1 MKRLKVLLLT
11 LMLSVTAV
19 TAVIPNTVYAKPAE
33 QEGDDKDDSSSGSDA
48 DQQALLD
55 SINASMNRS
64 ASMEDLLSIYAA
76 LSASGMDDY
85 HCAAVLVNGIR
96 ECSLVPDAGQS
107 GGGAIGIWQWDG
119 GRRQD
124 LANFSA
130 SQGDTQYT
138 IKGYSIGGVATQV
151 AFMLQELTGGQW
163 IANKPASLYSA
174 VNWTEAKEQC
184 TDKSVDF
191 NSSMSIDDW
200 NANQDPVALSIYFT
214 ACFERCAYRI
224 DIYNEGAAQSPDM
237 YKLLS
242 GAEVEG
248 NTNEELD
255 EELAQVMVSSNLWD
269 ETQFVKWKV
278 MTNSPIEFTDINNM
292 NRGDIYDVE
301 NWKNDLEKSN
311 SEGILI
317 KGGRFISILFGII
330 FEVWMLL
337 IYLSYWF
344 DRLNN
349 FFDFSI
355 LSILT
360 FGRLRISPDESE
372 CTFSMSDLGK
382 GEKRTV
388 NHKKI
393 LEVCIIG
400 LAFGSLIVSGAI
412 FTILQELV
420 NKVLD
425 FLY

>member
-1 MKRLKVLLLT
+1 MKRLKVLFLT
-11 LMLSVTAV
+11 LMLSVSAV
-19 TAVIPNTVYAKPAE
+19 AITIPTTVYAAPTEEEEDEETPEANE
-33 QEGDDKDDSSSGSDA
+33 

-55 SINASMNRS
+55 SINASMDRS
-64 ASMEDLLSIYAA
+64 ASMEDLLSIYAV
-76 LSASGMDDY
+76 LKTSDVDDY
-85 HCAAVLVNGIR
+85 HSAAILVNGMR
-96 ECSLVPDAGQS
+96 ESSLVPDAGQS

-119 GRRQD
+119 GRRSELQ
-124 LANFSA
+124 AFSA
-130 SQGDTQYT
+130 EQGDQVYN

-151 AFMLQELTGGQW
+151 AFMLKELTGGQW
-163 IANKPASLYSA
+163 IANKPSGLYTA
-174 VNWTEAKEQC
+174 VNWTEAKEAC
-184 TDKSVDF
+184 TDDSIDF
-191 NSSMSIDDW
+191 GSAMSIEDW
-200 NANQDPVALSIYFT
+200 QACQDPVALSIYFT

-224 DIYNEGAAQSPDM
+224 DIYNEGAAQSLDM

-248 NTNEELD
+248 NTNPELD
-255 EELAQVMVSSNLWD
+255 QDLAKVMVSSGLWD

-278 MTNSPIEFTDINNM
+278 MTNAPITFAEISDM
-292 NRGDIYDVE
+292 NDADIYDVE
-301 NWKNDLEKSN
+301 NWKNDLDKKN

-317 KGGRFISILFGII
+317 RGGRFLSMLFGIL
-330 FEVWMLL
+330 FEVWMML

-349 FFDFSI
+349 FFDFSV

-372 CTFSMSDLGK
+372 CTFSMTDLGK

-400 LAFGSLIVSGAI
+400 LAFGALIVSGAL
-412 FTILQELV
+412 FQILQELV
-420 NKVLD
+420 NKVLE

>member
-11 LMLSVTAV
+11 LMLSVSTVAI
-19 TAVIPNTVYAKPAE
+19 TIPTTVYAAPTEEEEDEETPEANE
-33 QEGDDKDDSSSGSDA
+33 

-55 SINASMNRS
+55 SINASMDRS
-64 ASMEDLLSIYAA
+64 ASMEDLLSIYAV
-76 LSASGMDDY
+76 LKTSDVDDY
-85 HCAAVLVNGIR
+85 HSAAILVNGMR
-96 ECSLVPDAGQS
+96 ESSLVPDAGQS

-119 GRRQD
+119 GRRQQ
-124 LANFSA
+124 LADFSA
-130 SQGDTQYT
+130 EQGDQVYN

-151 AFMLQELTGGQW
+151 GFMLKELTGGQW
-163 IANKPASLYSA
+163 ISQKPPSSLYTD
-174 VNWTEAKEQC
+174 VNWTEAKEAC
-184 TDKSVDF
+184 TDDSIDF
-191 NSSMSIDDW
+191 GSTMSIEDW
-200 NANQDPVALSIYFT
+200 QACQDPVALSIYFT
-214 ACFERCAYRI
+214 ACFERCAYGI

-248 NTNEELD
+248 NTNPDLD
-255 EELAQVMVSSNLWD
+255 KDLAKVMVSSGLWD

-278 MTNSPIEFTDINNM
+278 MTNAPIEFADIYNM
-292 NRGDIYDVE
+292 NADDIYDVE
-301 NWKNDLEKSN
+301 NWKNDLEKEN

-317 KGGRFISILFGII
+317 RGGRFLSMLFGII
-330 FEVWMLL
+330 FEVWMML

-349 FFDFSI
+349 FFDFSV

-372 CTFSMSDLGK
+372 CTFSMTDLGK

-400 LAFGSLIVSGAI
+400 LAFGALIVSGAL
-412 FTILQELV
+412 FQILQELV
-420 NKVLD
+420 NKVLE